1 MKKYNNIQKII
12 FLTLGIGFSI
22 GLLTSSL
29 ININYD
35 KTKKTSGLEMKKEIE
50 EKEEQ
55 IEKKEIEE
63 KEEQIEKKEIEE
75 KEKLVDKKNIED
87 EFVNIN
93 IKNGYTCNEIADIL
107 YENELIY
114 NKEDFKIIYN
124 LMLFDIYGAGSSLTK
139 KGIISKGWKINTLS
153 KIIITKRNE
162 VTNILYKDK
171 IIDDKYSLNAILDS
185 INSNKKI
192 VYGEKK
198 IKKGSSNIEIIEILT
213 K

>member
-1 MKKYNNIQKII
+1 MKIYNNIQKII
-12 FLTLGIGFSI
+12 FFTLGIGFSI
-22 GLLTSSL
+22 GLITSSVININLDKTKETSSL
-29 ININYD
+29 EI
-35 KTKKTSGLEMKKEIE
+35 KKEIE
-50 EKEEQ
+50 KKKITGTET
-55 IEKKEIEE
+55 KEIL
-63 KEEQIEKKEIEE
+63 IE
-75 KEKLVDKKNIED
+75 KEKENIED
-87 EFVNIN
+87 EFENIN

-107 YENELIY
+107 YEKELIY
-114 NKEDFKIIYN
+114 NKEDFKMIYN
-124 LMLFDIYGAGSSLTK
+124 LMLFDIYGAGSSLTQ

-162 VTNILYKDK
+162 VTDILYEDGVIENEDGFN
-171 IIDDKYSLNAILDS
+171 IILNS

>member
-1 MKKYNNIQKII
+1 MKIYNNIQKII
-12 FLTLGIGFSI
+12 FFTLGIGFSI
-22 GLLTSSL
+22 GLITSSVININVDKTKETSSL
-29 ININYD
+29 EI
-35 KTKKTSGLEMKKEIE
+35 KKEIE
-50 EKEEQ
+50 KKKITGTET
-55 IEKKEIEE
+55 KEIL
-63 KEEQIEKKEIEE
+63 IE
-75 KEKLVDKKNIED
+75 KEKENIED
-87 EFVNIN
+87 EFENIN

-107 YENELIY
+107 YEKELIY
-114 NKEDFKIIYN
+114 NKEDFKMIYN
-124 LMLFDIYGAGSSLTK
+124 LMLFDIYGAGSSLTQ

-162 VTNILYKDK
+162 VTDILYEDGVIENEDGFN
-171 IIDDKYSLNAILDS
+171 IILNS